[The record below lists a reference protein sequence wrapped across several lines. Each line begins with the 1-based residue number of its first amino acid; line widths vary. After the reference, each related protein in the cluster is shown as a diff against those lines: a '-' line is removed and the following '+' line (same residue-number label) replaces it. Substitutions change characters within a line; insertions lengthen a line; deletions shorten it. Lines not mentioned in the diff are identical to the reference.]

1 MAKFCTYCGKP
12 LPESGQCDCE
22 LSAAARAA
30 AANPAP
36 EEPVAEPAPE
46 TQTAAAESAAAE
58 PADAAES
65 AAAESATA
73 EPAAAAGG
81 PAPQAGQAQ
90 GVPISENEYVKK
102 TKAAVSQSVPFAK
115 DYWKDPIGATR
126 RVLQENNM
134 ALAIVMIVVNALMA
148 GLLVFT
154 CLAKLAGSMKSLVR
168 DLGGLFGESMRVS
181 VSAPFFPSLFYGI
194 LMSLLAMALS
204 LLILFVLLKIFKI
217 NAKFGYL
224 LMTVGVN
231 SIFCTACLLLA
242 LLCAL
247 FGWVTPMLI
256 CLVLSVVVWGI
267 LGVLLLTKLFGVPL
281 SGLMV
286 TLAAV
291 FFTLVIGVNI
301 WLGSKLSMAALG
313 QVEVEDVKI
322 SEFLDEAEEQLDD
335 MDLEDIL
342 ENAMNSMMGSY
353 MYGF

>member
-1 MAKFCTYCGKP
+1 MAKFCIYCGKP

-36 EEPVAEPAPE
+36 EEPAVEPAAE
-46 TQTAAAESAAAE
+46 TAAAE
-58 PADAAES
+58 PAA
-65 AAAESATA
+65 A
-73 EPAAAAGG
+73 EPAAPAGDTGSTAAEPTEAAGG
-81 PAPQAGQAQ
+81 AAPQAGPAQ
-90 GVPISENEYVKK
+90 GTPISENEYVKK

-154 CLAKLAGSMKSLVR
+154 CLAKLSGSMKSLVR

-217 NAKFGYL
+217 NAKFSYL

-291 FFTLVIGVNI
+291 FFTLVIGVNL

-313 QVEVEDVKI
+313 QVKVEDVKI
-322 SEFLDEAEEQLDD
+322 SEFLDGAEDQLDD

>member
-1 MAKFCTYCGKP
+1 MAKFCIYCGKP

-36 EEPVAEPAPE
+36 EEPAVEPAAE
-46 TQTAAAESAAAE
+46 TAAAE
-58 PADAAES
+58 PAA
-65 AAAESATA
+65 A
-73 EPAAAAGG
+73 EPAAPAGDTGSTAAEPTEAAGDA
-81 PAPQAGQAQ
+81 APQAGPAQ
-90 GVPISENEYVKK
+90 GTPISENEYVKK

-154 CLAKLAGSMKSLVR
+154 CLAKLSGSMKSLVR

-217 NAKFGYL
+217 NAKFSYL

-291 FFTLVIGVNI
+291 FFTLVIGVNL

-313 QVEVEDVKI
+313 QVKVEDVKI
-322 SEFLDEAEEQLDD
+322 SEFLDEAEDQLDD